1 MNSNLYDI
9 IIIGAGVAGS
19 TAAYELASAGFK
31 VLVLEKEKLPRYKT
45 CGGGVVRRVVK
56 LLPFEI
62 EQVAERK
69 LHRADIYDHENELC
83 FRVKREE
90 PIVYMM
96 MRDSFDLFILKRAVE
111 KGTAVKDECEATNIL
126 VSGKEVTIQA
136 GQDYFS
142 SRFVIA
148 ADGAT
153 GISARS
159 LGLNT
164 DNGKIPALEYEV
176 VVDDHTFSQHKD
188 SARFDFGVVPYGY
201 AWVFPKKNHLS
212 IGVAALKK
220 VGQPLRELMKEY
232 FKIIEIREEN
242 IEGIE
247 KHGYVIPI
255 NKERRNFYL
264 NRILFAGDIMGL
276 ADPITAEG
284 ISYSIESGMLA
295 AKAVIENN
303 FDVSKTGEAYK
314 QSLSLIL
321 KELKGAEFLSKFVY
335 GPPSLRKFVF
345 KHYGDRLSQLLT
357 DVIMME
363 MKYSSLVNDPMNY
376 LKLLKPAY
384 IFRK

>member
-19 TAAYELASAGFK
+19 AAAFELASAGLK

-45 CGGGVVRRVVK
+45 CGGGVVSRVAK

-62 EQVAERK
+62 EQIAERK
-69 LHRADIYDHENELC
+69 LYHADIYDHENELR
-83 FRVKREE
+83 FSVRRGK

-96 MRDSFDLFILKRAVE
+96 MRDSFDYFILNKAAE
-111 KGTAVKDECEATNIL
+111 MGAQLKDDCEVKNIL
-126 VSGKEVTIQA
+126 ISEKDVVVQA
-136 GQDYFS
+136 GQDNYS
-142 SRFVIA
+142 SLFVVA

-153 GISARS
+153 GISAKS

-164 DNGKIPALEYEV
+164 DNGKIPALEYEI
-176 VVDDHTFSQHKD
+176 VVDDHCFEQHKD

-201 AWVFPKKNHLS
+201 GWIFPKQSHLS
-212 IGVAALKK
+212 IGVAAMKK
-220 VGQPLRELMKEY
+220 IGQPLRELMKEY
-232 FKIIEIREEN
+232 FKIVDIREKN
-242 IEGIE
+242 LISIE

-255 NKERRNFYL
+255 NNGNKNFYL
-264 NRILFAGDIMGL
+264 NRVLFAGDIIGL

-284 ISYSIESGMLA
+284 ISYSIESGMFA
-295 AKAVIENN
+295 AQAITGNN

-314 QSLSLIL
+314 QLLVPML

-335 GPPSLRKFVF
+335 GPRSLRKFVF
-345 KHYGDRLSQLLT
+345 KHYGNRLSELLT

-363 MKYSSLVNDPMNY
+363 KKYSSLVKDPLNY
-376 LKLLKPAY
+376 VKLLKASY